1 MEIDYTT
8 YEFEDWTLDALEVDK
23 INSTCPDLTE
33 EEQAI
38 HYKYAEE

>member
-1 MEIDYTT
+1 MDIDFDAYG
-8 YEFEDWTLDALEVDK
+8 LSALEVDK

-38 HYKYAEE
+38 HDKLMEE

>member
-1 MEIDYTT
+1 MEIDFDKYM
-8 YEFEDWTLDALEVDK
+8 LSAIEVDK

-38 HYKYAEE
+38 HDKYTEE